1 MILYE
6 KNSFRIS
13 NKLNPKVYDV
23 TGAGMII
30 ATLAFYLNNNFSI
43 NDATIVSN
51 LAGNI
56 VVSKNE
62 TATITVEELN
72 KQENLYSE
80 KNKIVSI
87 NELSN
92 LLKNQFKIKK

>member
-6 KNSFRIS
+6 KNNSFRIS

-23 TGAGMII
+23 TGAGDTVI

-43 NDATIVSN
+43 NDAAIVSN

-72 KQENLYSE
+72 KQENLYS
-80 KNKIVSI
+80 
-87 NELSN
+87 
-92 LLKNQFKIKK
+92 KKK